1 MYTTQPDIPL
11 EKITG
16 CLLFM
21 KYRQRERERERE
33 DKRVKKHGSDE
44 ETIPHITH
52 SCKNLVLKKR
62 LICTTQD
69 EKYNTYWDLML
80 TN

>member
-11 EKITG
+11 KKITG

-21 KYRQRERERERE
+21 EYRERETDRE

-52 SCKNLVLKKR
+52 SCKNLV
-62 LICTTQD
+62 
-69 EKYNTYWDLML
+69 
-80 TN
+80 